1 MSLSTSEAEF
11 VTSSQAGQGAIC
23 LRETLIDF
31 GYSQT
36 KATLLYEDNVACIAM
51 SENPVRRKFP
61 RHIDIQQC
69 FVREL
74 VLAGLLKLVPLRALK
89 MVADAL
95 TKSLLSLAFIGH
107 RQIMTGHVPFATHL
121 STLLRG
127 LILSADFEC
136 CVFVFFPA

>member
-1 MSLSTSEAEF
+1 VSLSTSEAEF
-11 VTSSQAGQGAIC
+11 VTASQAGQGAIC

-74 VLAGLLKLVPLRALK
+74 VLAGLLKLVPLHK

-95 TKSLLSLAFIGH
+95 TKSLPSPAFVGH
-107 RQIMTGHVPFATHL
+107 
-121 STLLRG
+121 
-127 LILSADFEC
+127 
-136 CVFVFFPA
+136 